1 MILGKYDRKTCFFLT
16 QYPHDAWGRYTRLY
30 KESVTRHEK
39 FLKETDDG
47 IYRTQGSFIM
57 YLYYRQL
64 RRREPEIYSLRE
76 SGKERKRRTR
86 KILQLYYENLD
97 FHSIKMHMKKSHTK
111 NGFPYTY
118 NFYKMLE
125 RRLDVMCLRTYFYT
139 TLKEAKEYISNGFI
153 TVNNKIIKSC
163 NYILKDK
170 DVFSVR
176 PELRFDYKIRYL
188 EGLRSGKIF
197 RRLPPYLYLNTK
209 TFEVYFVK
217 NKFELENIPHLARF
231 PWMRFPNPIKRP

>member
-125 RRLDVMCLRTYFYT
+125 RRLDVMCLRTYLYT

-170 DVFSVR
+170 DIFSVR
-176 PELRFDYKIRYL
+176 PELRYDYKIRYL
-188 EGLRSGKIF
+188 EGLRSGRIF
-197 RRLPPYLYLNTK
+197 RRLTPYLYLNTQ
-209 TFEVYFVK
+209 TFEVYFVQ
-217 NKFELENIPHLARF
+217 NKFNLENIPHLARF
-231 PWMRFPNPIKRP
+231 PWMRFPNLIKRP

>member
-16 QYPHDAWGRYTRLY
+16 QYPHDAWGKYTRLY
-30 KESVTRHEK
+30 KESVTRHER

-47 IYRTQGSFIM
+47 IYRTPGSYIM
-57 YLYYRQL
+57 YLYYKQL
-64 RRREPEIYSLRE
+64 RRREPEIYSLKE
-76 SGKERKRRTR
+76 SNKVRKRRTR
-86 KILQLYYENLD
+86 KLLQLYYENLD

-125 RRLDVMCLRTYFYT
+125 RRLDVMCLRTYLYT
-139 TLKEAKEYISNGFI
+139 TLKEAKQFISNGFI

-170 DVFSVR
+170 DVFSVKK
-176 PELRFDYKIRYL
+176 ELRYDYKVKYL
-188 EGLRSGKIF
+188 EGLRSGRIF
-197 RRLPPYLYLNTK
+197 RRLPPYLYLNTT
-209 TFEVYFVK
+209 TFEVYFIK
-217 NKFELENIPHLARF
+217 EKFELANIPHLARF

>member
-111 NGFPYTY
+111 NGNPYTY

-176 PELRFDYKIRYL
+176 PDLRYDYKVRYL

-197 RRLPPYLYLNTK
+197 RRLPPYLYLNTN
-209 TFEVYFVK
+209 TFEIYFVK

>member
-1 MILGKYDRKTCFFLT
+1 MILGKYDRKTNFFLT
-16 QYPHDAWGRYTRLY
+16 QYPHDAWGKYTRLY

-64 RRREPEIYSLRE
+64 RRREPEIYSLKE
-76 SGKERKRRTR
+76 SGKVRKRRTR

-111 NGFPYTY
+111 NGYPYTY

-125 RRLDVMCLRTYFYT
+125 RRLDVMCLRTYLYT
-139 TLKEAKEYISNGFI
+139 TLKEAKQYISNGFV

-176 PELRFDYKIRYL
+176 PELRYNYKVKYL
-188 EGLRSGKIF
+188 EGLRSGRIF
-197 RRLPPYLYLNTK
+197 RRLPPYLYLNAT

-217 NKFELENIPHLARF
+217 EKFELSNIPHLARF

>member
-30 KESVTRHEK
+30 KESVTRHER

-47 IYRTQGSFIM
+47 IYRTKGSYIM
-57 YLYYRQL
+57 YLYYKQL
-64 RRREPEIYSLRE
+64 RRREPEIYSLKE
-76 SGKERKRRTR
+76 SGKKRKRRTR

-97 FHSIKMHMKKSHTK
+97 FHSIQMHMKKSHIK
-111 NGFPYTY
+111 NGLPYTY

-125 RRLDVMCLRTYFYT
+125 RRLDVMCLRTYLYT

-170 DVFSVR
+170 DIFSVR
-176 PELRFDYKIRYL
+176 PDLRYNYKVKYL
-188 EGLRSGKIF
+188 DSLRSGKIF
-197 RRLPPYLYLNTK
+197 RRLPPYLYLNINS
-209 TFEVYFVK
+209 FEVSFIS
-217 NKFELENIPHLARF
+217 NKFQLENIPHLAKF
-231 PWMRFPNPIKRP
+231 PWMRFPNQIKKP

>member
-125 RRLDVMCLRTYFYT
+125 RRLDVMCLRTYLYT

-170 DVFSVR
+170 DIFSVR
-176 PELRFDYKIRYL
+176 PDLRYYYKVRYL

-197 RRLPPYLYLNTK
+197 RRLPPYLYLNTN

-217 NKFELENIPHLARF
+217 NKFELENSSHLARF